1 LCLSDL
7 VFGRLLVSNT
17 LPIKAVRTVNSELQQ
32 AASSTQNILCRLI
45 RQMADGTETVDS
57 KNFYIV
63 ASAPNEPSLQ
73 VKISGPYLT
82 KQAAQADLSAAIVEA
97 KDIDPSAANYDYSID
112 KVESRK
118 PGVIQHMASHA

>member
-1 LCLSDL
+1 MA
-7 VFGRLLVSNT
+7 GGIET
-17 LPIKAVRTVNSELQQ
+17 LN
-32 AASSTQNILCRLI
+32 
-45 RQMADGTETVDS
+45 S
-57 KNFYIV
+57 KNFYVV
-63 ASAPNEPSLQ
+63 ASWPNEPSLQ

-118 PGVIQHMASHA
+118 PGVIQHMASHS

>member
-1 LCLSDL
+1 MS
-7 VFGRLLVSNT
+7 
-17 LPIKAVRTVNSELQQ
+17 
-32 AASSTQNILCRLI
+32 RLI
-45 RQMADGTETVDS
+45 CQKADGIETVDS

-82 KQAAQADLSAAIVEA
+82 KQAAQADLSAAIDEA
-97 KDIDPSAANYDYSID
+97 KDIDPSAANYDYSIN

-118 PGVIQHMASHA
+118 PGVIQHIASHA